1 MNLHEKMFVLMDT
14 CKHQLE
20 MLKVQTQ
27 QREDTMSHSTTL
39 TIYHKTKWICC
50 FKKWQMK
57 LALMSNATTTGSVGS
72 IGTSVASMEQDEL

>member
-1 MNLHEKMFVLMDT
+1 
-14 CKHQLE
+14 
-20 MLKVQTQ
+20 
-27 QREDTMSHSTTL
+27 MSHSTTL